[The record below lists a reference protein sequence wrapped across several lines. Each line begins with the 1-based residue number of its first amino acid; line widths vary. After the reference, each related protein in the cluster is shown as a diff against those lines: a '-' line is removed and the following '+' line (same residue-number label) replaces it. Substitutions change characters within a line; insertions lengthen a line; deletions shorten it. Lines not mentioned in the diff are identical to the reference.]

1 MTTILG
7 LTGGIATGKSTVSAF
22 FKSKDI
28 PVIDADVV
36 ARQVVKIDSAG
47 LRQIIAAFGPRFLN
61 VDHSLNRKQL
71 GELVFTHPDKLTE
84 LNEIMQPLIANE
96 VQRQISTFKQL
107 KVPLVVLDAPLL
119 FEQHYE
125 NVVDLIMVVTTTP
138 AIQLDRLMKR
148 NQLSQKNAEKRI
160 SAQWSLI
167 EKEKRA
173 DVVIDNSRS
182 IEATNQQVVEWL
194 EINHLV

>member
-148 NQLSQKNAEKRI
+148 NQLSQKKR
-160 SAQWSLI
+160 
-167 EKEKRA
+167 
-173 DVVIDNSRS
+173 
-182 IEATNQQVVEWL
+182 
-194 EINHLV
+194 